1 MYPNTRDTGK
11 IVWILGFVF
20 RNAGMTLDG
29 RLGQRDLFPRSVTD
43 THQSSSLV
51 TFPAVERNVSIAVF
65 FSFQRR
71 KNCRRIS
78 SLDYDL
84 TDERDMVGHW
94 YINPLT
100 GDNLYPVSTSREL
113 FRFLSDP

>member
-51 TFPAVERNVSIAVF
+51 TFPAVDGTFRSLF
-65 FSFQRR
+65 FS
-71 KNCRRIS
+71 
-78 SLDYDL
+78 L
-84 TDERDMVGHW
+84 
-94 YINPLT
+94 
-100 GDNLYPVSTSREL
+100 SRGGKIAAGYL
-113 FRFLSDP
+113 LWITI